1 MTQTIRKNIQAHEKA
16 TGGEPFAWHSLAQE
30 DLSRI
35 LAADT
40 NGLTPRDVEE
50 RLNEFGR
57 NTLPAPEPPTLLKII
72 LHQFANPLI
81 YILLVAGVIAMLM
94 GELKDAIFIFAVV
107 TLNALIGTY
116 QEWRAEQKA
125 HALQGLLKIKAKVRR
140 EGRQQVVP
148 AEELVPGDVVLFE
161 SGDKVPADIRLAQ
174 ANKLSIDESFL
185 TGESLPV
192 EKSLTA
198 VDPSTPVSDRKNMA
212 FAGATVIT
220 GRGLGLV
227 VATGLRTE
235 VGRIASSITETEGA
249 KPPLLIRME
258 RFARQISFIVL
269 TVAALLGSWMFYQGF
284 EPGVAAGPL
293 FHGIFLLMV
302 AMAVSAIPE
311 GLPVAMTVAL
321 SIATSRM
328 AARNVVVR
336 RLMAVES
343 LGSCTMIA
351 SDKTGTLTVNQ
362 QTVKQ
367 ILLPGGEQIEVGGQ
381 GYNDEGELHLAGGGE
396 PDEALRERL
405 AEIARSGVFCN
416 EASLSKEDN
425 AWTHSG
431 DAIDVALLSFAYKT
445 DLDPARLRAGAKTI
459 GDIPFESEKRY
470 AAAAYESAG
479 GATVVLKGAVETVLP
494 FCTTARGASGT
505 EPLDKEAMLARADE
519 MAANGY
525 RVLALAAAARPQA
538 GDLDKLSEDHLAGLS
553 LLGLIGFIDPLR
565 PEVKA
570 AVEEAVASGVRV
582 IMITGD
588 HPATALAISRELG
601 ITGSVDEVVTGRELS
616 EFPSEETPEYFERIK
631 RTKVFAR
638 VTPQQKLQIVDAL
651 VKLGEFVAVTG
662 DGVNDAPA
670 LRRANISV
678 AMGSG
683 SDIAKDTSL
692 ITVVDDN
699 FASIVAGIEEGR
711 FAYGNVRK
719 VTLLLISTGGA
730 ELLLLSSAILLGL
743 PAPLIAVQ
751 ILWLNLVTNGIQ
763 DVALAFEAG
772 EKKLMSLPP
781 RRPTEGIFDRKMI
794 EQVVTG
800 GIVMGLVCLGMWIYY
815 MNTGVEENEARTNIF
830 TLLVLMQ
837 FYHVFN
843 CRSEY
848 SSAFRVPLRNNWILI
863 AGTATAFVVHLLAM
877 YTPWMQALLRTNPIS
892 LEKWLTLGALA
903 GSVMVTME
911 IYKWVRRGQMP
922 GSSA

>member
-1 MTQTIRKNIQAHEKA
+1 MTPTIKKNIQTHEQGR
-16 TGGEPFAWHSLAQE
+16 GGAPIAWHSLSLE
-30 DLSRI
+30 DVSKI
-35 LAADT
+35 LVAEPD
-40 NGLTPRDVEE
+40 GLTAAAVEE
-50 RLNEFGR
+50 RLGEFGR
-57 NTLPAPEPPTLLKII
+57 NMLPAPEPPTLFKII

-81 YILLVAGVIAMLM
+81 YILLIAGVIAVVMDD
-94 GELKDAIFIFAVV
+94 LKDAIFIFAVV

-125 HALQGLLKIKAKVRR
+125 HALQVLLKIKAKVKRG
-140 EGRQQVVP
+140 GRQSMIS
-148 AEELVPGDVVLFE
+148 AEDLVPGDVVLFE
-161 SGDKVPADIRLAQ
+161 SGDKVPADVRLTQ
-174 ANKLSIDESFL
+174 ANKLTIDESFL

-192 EKSLTA
+192 EKKLGA
-198 VDPSTPVSDRKNMA
+198 VDEGIPVSDRKNMA

-220 GRGLGLV
+220 GRGTGYV

-258 RFARQISFIVL
+258 RFARQISVIVL
-269 TVAALLGSWMFYQGF
+269 TVATLLGSFLFYEGF
-284 EPGVAAGPL
+284 KPGVSGADL
-293 FHGIFLLMV
+293 FHSVFLLMV

-336 RLMAVES
+336 KLMAVES
-343 LGSCTMIA
+343 LGSCTTIA

-362 QTVKQ
+362 QTVKRV
-367 ILLPGGEQIEVGGQ
+367 LLPDGVLIEVGGQ
-381 GYNDEGELHLAGGGE
+381 GYNDEGTVELGEGGGL
-396 PDEALRERL
+396 DEDLEARLREIVRG
-405 AEIARSGVFCN
+405 GVLCN
-416 EASLSKEDN
+416 EASLSNDGGN
-425 AWTHSG
+425 WSHSG
-431 DAIDVALLSFAYKT
+431 DAIDVALLSLGYKMKF
-445 DLDPARLRAGAKTI
+445 DPAAERASAKI
-459 GDIPFESEKRY
+459 LGEIPFESEKRY
-470 AAAAYESAG
+470 AATAIAEGG
-479 GATVVLKGAVETVLP
+479 GAWVVVKGAVENVLAC
-494 FCTTARGASGT
+494 CTAMQTGGGSATLDGAAV
-505 EPLDKEAMLARADE
+505 LREAEE

-525 RVLALAAAARPQA
+525 RVLAIAARRADTPE
-538 GDLDKLSEDHLAGLS
+538 GLEELNEGHLAKMT
-553 LLGLIGFIDPLR
+553 LLGLLGFIDPLR
-565 PEVKA
+565 PEVKD
-570 AVEEAVASGVRV
+570 AVAEAVSSGVRV

-601 ITGSVDEVVTGRELS
+601 IAESQEEVVTGGELS
-616 EFPSEETPEYFERIK
+616 EMPSEETPEYFERIK
-631 RTKVFAR
+631 RTRVFAR

-730 ELLLLSSAILLGL
+730 ELLLLVASILMGL
-743 PAPLIAVQ
+743 PAPMIAVQ

-772 EKKLMSLPP
+772 EKRLMHLPP
-781 RRPTEGIFDRKMI
+781 RRPSEGIFDRKMI
-794 EQVVTG
+794 EQVVVG
-800 GIVMGLVCLGMWIYY
+800 GVTMGLVCLGAWVYY
-815 MNTGVEENEARTNIF
+815 MQTGLPEDEARTNIF

-848 SSAFRVPLRNNWILI
+848 SSAFGVPLRNNWILM
-863 AGTATAFVVHLLAM
+863 AGTATAFGVHLLAM

-903 GSVMVTME
+903 GSVMVAME
-911 IYKWVRRGQMP
+911 MYKWIRRSEKP
-922 GSSA
+922 GAS

>member
-1 MTQTIRKNIQAHEKA
+1 MTQTIRKNIQAHEQDN
-16 TGGEPFAWHSLAQE
+16 GGGPLAWHSIAQE
-30 DLSRI
+30 DLTRI
-35 LAADT
+35 LVAGMD
-40 NGLTPRDVEE
+40 GLSPADVEE
-50 RLNEFGR
+50 RQKEFGK
-57 NTLPAPEPPTLLKII
+57 NTLPAPQPPTLLTII

-81 YILLVAGVIAMLM
+81 YILLIAGVIAVLM
-94 GELKDAIFIFAVV
+94 DDLKDAIFIFAVV
-107 TLNALIGTY
+107 ALNALIGTY

-125 HALQGLLKIKAKVRR
+125 HALQVLLKIKAKVRR
-140 EGRQQVVP
+140 EGRQQMIP
-148 AEELVPGDVVLFE
+148 AEDLVPGDVVLIE
-161 SGDKVPADIRLAQ
+161 SGDKVPADIRLVQ
-174 ANKLSIDESFL
+174 ANKLSIDEAFL

-192 EKSLTA
+192 EKSVTLVEA
-198 VDPSTPVSDRKNMA
+198 STPVSDRTNMA
-212 FAGATVIT
+212 FAGATVMT
-220 GRGLGLV
+220 GRGLGFV

-269 TVAALLGSWMFYQGF
+269 TVAALLGSWMFYQGYG
-284 EPGVAAGPL
+284 PGVAAGPL

-328 AARNVVVR
+328 AGRNVVVR
-336 RLMAVES
+336 KLMAVES
-343 LGSCTMIA
+343 LGSCTTIA

-362 QTVKQ
+362 QTVKKL
-367 ILLPGGEQIEVGGQ
+367 LLPGGEQIEVEGQ
-381 GYNDEGELHLAGGGE
+381 GYNDEGAVRLAGGGE
-396 PDEALRERL
+396 PDEALRKRL
-405 AEIARSGVFCN
+405 AEIARGGVFCN
-416 EASLSKEDN
+416 EASLSKVES

-431 DAIDVALLSFAYKT
+431 DAIDVALLSFAYKMGM
-445 DLDPARLRAGAKTI
+445 DPVRERAGDKII
-459 GDIPFESEKRY
+459 GEIPFESEKRY
-470 AAAAYESAG
+470 AAAAFESPD

-494 FCTTARGASGT
+494 FCATARTASGT
-505 EPLDKEAMLARADE
+505 EPLDAQAILAKAEE

-525 RVLALAAAARPQA
+525 RVLALASATRPDAA
-538 GDLDKLSEDHLAGLS
+538 GLDKLNEEHLAGLS

-565 PEVKA
+565 PEAKA
-570 AVEEAVASGVRV
+570 AVEEAVRSGVRV

-588 HPATALAISRELG
+588 HPSTALAIARELS
-601 ITGSVDEVVTGRELS
+601 IANSAEEVVTGRELS
-616 EFPSEETPEYFERIK
+616 EFPGEETPEYFERIK

-730 ELLLLSSAILLGL
+730 ELLLLVGAILLGL

-794 EQVVTG
+794 EQVVTA

-815 MNTGVEENEARTNIF
+815 MKTGLEENEARTNIF

-848 SSAFRVPLRNNWILI
+848 SSAFRVPLRNNLILI
-863 AGTATAFVVHLLAM
+863 AGTTTAFIVHLLAM

-903 GSVMVTME
+903 STIMVTME
-911 IYKWVRRGQMP
+911 IYKWIRRD
-922 GSSA
+922 SAPDPS

>member
-1 MTQTIRKNIQAHEKA
+1 MKA
-16 TGGEPFAWHSLAQE
+16 TSSSSQVQVHDGSGVPPVWHALTLEEAG
-30 DLSRI
+30 RI
-35 LAADT
+35 LNAGLDGLDAA
-40 NGLTPRDVEE
+40 EAAK
-50 RLNEFGR
+50 RLQQYGR

-81 YILLVAGVIAMLM
+81 YILLIAGVIAVLM
-94 GELKDAIFIFAVV
+94 DDLKDAIFIFAVV
-107 TLNALIGTY
+107 TLNAIIGTY

-140 EGRQQVVP
+140 NGRQQLIP
-148 AEELVPGDVVLFE
+148 AEELAPGDVVLFE
-161 SGDKVPADIRLAQ
+161 SGDKVPADVRLAQ

-192 EKSLTA
+192 EKSLDPL
-198 VDPSTPVSDRKNMA
+198 DPSVPVSDRKNMA

-227 VATGLRTE
+227 VATGLATE
-235 VGRIASSITETEGA
+235 VGHIASSITGAESA

-269 TVAALLGSWMFYQGF
+269 GVATLLGSYLYYQGS
-284 EPGVAAGPL
+284 GPDVSKGEL
-293 FHGIFLLMV
+293 FHHVFLLMV

-336 RLMAVES
+336 KLMAVES
-343 LGSCTMIA
+343 LGSCTTIA

-362 QTVKQ
+362 QTVKK
-367 ILLPGGEQIEVGGQ
+367 ILLPGGHEVEVSGQ
-381 GYNDEGELHLAGGGE
+381 GYNDEGGVQEPGGGE
-396 PDEALRERL
+396 PGKDAAAQLM
-405 AEIARSGVFCN
+405 EIARGGLLCN
-416 EASLSKEDN
+416 EASLSREGET
-425 AWTHSG
+425 WTHSG
-431 DAIDVALLSFAYKT
+431 DAIDVALLSFAYKMG
-445 DLDPARLRAGAKTI
+445 LDPAAERQRHRILGE
-459 GDIPFESEKRY
+459 IPFESEKRY
-470 AAAAYESAG
+470 AAAVYEDG
-479 GATVVLKGAVETVLP
+479 TGATAVMKGAVETVLP
-494 FCTTARGASGT
+494 FCQAMRAPGGT
-505 EPLDKEAMLARADE
+505 QPLDADAISQAADK
-519 MAANGY
+519 MAEDGY
-525 RVLALAAAARPQA
+525 RVLAIAAAPMPDPAAARE
-538 GDLDKLSEDHLAGLS
+538 LSEDKLPPLT
-553 LLGLIGFIDPLR
+553 LLGLLGFIDPLR
-565 PEVKA
+565 PEA
-570 AVEEAVASGVRV
+570 RQAVEDAIRSGVRV

-588 HPATALAISRELG
+588 HPATALAIARELG
-601 ITGSVDEVVTGRELS
+601 IAQAAGEVVTGREL
-616 EFPSEETPEYFERIK
+616 EAMGGEETPGYLERI
-631 RTKVFAR
+631 RQVRVFAR

-730 ELLLLSSAILLGL
+730 ELLLLGAAILLGL

-763 DVALAFEAG
+763 DVALAFEKG
-772 EKKLMSLPP
+772 EKRLMNLPP

-815 MNTGVEENEARTNIF
+815 MNTGVPEDEARTNIF

-837 FYHVFN
+837 CLRWIVDGRIARCLRYH
-843 CRSEY
+843 
-848 SSAFRVPLRNNWILI
+848 
-863 AGTATAFVVHLLAM
+863 
-877 YTPWMQALLRTNPIS
+877 
-892 LEKWLTLGALA
+892 
-903 GSVMVTME
+903 
-911 IYKWVRRGQMP
+911 P
-922 GSSA
+922 G

>member
-1 MTQTIRKNIQAHEKA
+1 MTETIRNNIQTHEKG
-16 TGGEPFAWHSLAQE
+16 TGGNSIAWHSLPQE
-30 DLSRI
+30 DLTRI
-35 LAADT
+35 LVANM
-40 NGLTPRDVEE
+40 NGLSAPDVEE
-50 RLNEFGR
+50 RLREFGK
-57 NTLPAPEPPTLLKII
+57 NTLPAPEPPTLIKII

-81 YILLVAGVIAMLM
+81 YILLIAGVIAVLM
-94 GELKDAIFIFAVV
+94 DDLKDAIFIFAVV
-107 TLNALIGTY
+107 MLNALIGTY

-125 HALQGLLKIKAKVRR
+125 HALQVLLKIKAKVKRG
-140 EGRQQVVP
+140 GRQQVVP

-161 SGDKVPADIRLAQ
+161 SGDKVPADVRLAQ

-192 EKSLTA
+192 EKSVTE
-198 VDPSTPVSDRKNMA
+198 VDASTPVSDRKNMA

-220 GRGLGLV
+220 GRGMGLV
-227 VATGLRTE
+227 VSTGLKTE

-258 RFARQISFIVL
+258 RFAHQISIIIL
-269 TVAALLGSWMFYQGF
+269 TVATLLGSWLFYKGYS
-284 EPGVAAGPL
+284 PGVSVAEL
-293 FHGIFLLMV
+293 FHEVFMLMV

-328 AARNVVVR
+328 ASRNVVVR
-336 RLMAVES
+336 KLMAVES
-343 LGSCTMIA
+343 LGSCTTIA

-362 QTVKQ
+362 QTVKK
-367 ILLPGGEQIEVGGQ
+367 ILLPDGAQVEVGGQ
-381 GYNDEGELHLAGGGE
+381 GYNDEGTLSSPGGE
-396 PDEALRERL
+396 EMDDALRARVLEL
-405 AEIARSGVFCN
+405 ARGGVFCN
-416 EASLSKEDN
+416 ESALSKEEGS
-425 AWTHSG
+425 WTHSG
-431 DAIDVALLSFAYKT
+431 DAIDVALLSLALKMGI
-445 DLDPARLRAGAKTI
+445 DPISERSGSKII
-459 GDIPFESEKRY
+459 GEIPFESEKRY
-470 AAAAYESAG
+470 AAAAYEDEG
-479 GATVVLKGAVETVLP
+479 GATVVLKGAVENVLT
-494 FCTTARGASGT
+494 FCNRMRTADGDQ
-505 EPLDKEAMLARADE
+505 PLDAETMNAKAEE
-519 MAANGY
+519 MAENGY
-525 RVLALAAAARPQA
+525 RVLALAAANRPDTSGLDHLNEGHL
-538 GDLDKLSEDHLAGLS
+538 GDLT

-565 PEVKA
+565 PEVKG
-570 AVEEAVASGVRV
+570 AVDEAIRSGVRV

-588 HPATALAISRELG
+588 HPATAFAISNELG
-601 ITGSVDEVVTGRELS
+601 IAGSRKEVVTGSELS
-616 EFPSEETPEYFERIK
+616 EFPSDETPEYFDRIK
-631 RTKVFAR
+631 RTTVFAR

-711 FAYGNVRK
+711 YAYGNVRK

-730 ELLLLSSAILLGL
+730 ELLLLVSAILMGL

-772 EKKLMSLPP
+772 EKKLMHLPP

-815 MNTGVEENEARTNIF
+815 MNTGLEVNEARTNIF
-830 TLLVLMQ
+830 TLLVIMQ

-848 SSAFRVPLRNNWILI
+848 SSAFRVPLRNNWILM
-863 AGTATAFVVHLLAM
+863 AGTATAFGVHLLAM

-903 GSVMVTME
+903 GSVMVAME
-911 IYKWVRRGQMP
+911 IYKFVRRDDTPQP
-922 GSSA
+922 S

>member
-1 MTQTIRKNIQAHEKA
+1 MTQNIKTNIQTHEKGR
-16 TGGEPFAWHSLAQE
+16 GGSPIAWHSLE
-30 DLSRI
+30 PGDLTRI
-35 LAADT
+35 LVAEPDGLSPAA
-40 NGLTPRDVEE
+40 VEE
-50 RLNEFGR
+50 RLGEFGK
-57 NTLPAPEPPTLLKII
+57 NTLPAPEPPTLFKII

-81 YILLVAGVIAMLM
+81 YILLIAGVIAVVMDD
-94 GELKDAIFIFAVV
+94 LKDAIFIFAVV
-107 TLNALIGTY
+107 MLNALIGTY

-125 HALQGLLKIKAKVRR
+125 HALQVLLKIKAKVKRG
-140 EGRQQVVP
+140 GRQQVIS
-148 AEELVPGDVVLFE
+148 AEDLVPGDVVLFE
-161 SGDKVPADIRLAQ
+161 SGDKVPADIRLTQ
-174 ANKLSIDESFL
+174 ANKLTIDESFL

-192 EKSLTA
+192 EKKLGV
-198 VDPSTPVSDRKNMA
+198 VDEGIPVSDRKNMA

-220 GRGLGLV
+220 GRGLGFV

-235 VGRIASSITETEGA
+235 VGRIASSITDTEGA

-258 RFARQISFIVL
+258 KFARQISVIVL
-269 TVAALLGSWMFYQGF
+269 TVATLLGAFLFYQGYQ
-284 EPGVAAGPL
+284 PGVSKSEL
-293 FHGIFLLMV
+293 FHGVFLLMV

-336 RLMAVES
+336 KLMAVES
-343 LGSCTMIA
+343 LGSCTTIA

-362 QTVKQ
+362 QTVKK
-367 ILLPGGEQIEVGGQ
+367 ILLPDGVLIEVGGQ
-381 GYNDEGELHLAGGGE
+381 GYNDEGEVRDGQGGA
-396 PDEALRERL
+396 PDEAVAARL
-405 AEIARSGVFCN
+405 LEMARGGVFCN
-416 EASLSKEDN
+416 EAALSKEDGS
-425 AWTHSG
+425 WTHSG
-431 DAIDVALLSFAYKT
+431 DAIDVALLSLAHK
-445 DLDPARLRAGAKTI
+445 LGIDPVAERASVKII
-459 GDIPFESEKRY
+459 GEIPFESEKRY
-470 AAAAYESAG
+470 AAAAYAEG
-479 GATVVLKGAVETVLP
+479 DGATVVLKGAVENVLA
-494 FCTTARGASGT
+494 FCAQARTASGT
-505 EPLDKEAMLARADE
+505 EPLDDAVVLKTAEE

-525 RVLALAAAARPQA
+525 RVLAIAAAARTSTE
-538 GDLDKLSEDHLAGLS
+538 GLEHLSEDHMGALT
-553 LLGLIGFIDPLR
+553 LLGLLGFIDPLR
-565 PEVKA
+565 PEVKG
-570 AVEEAVASGVRV
+570 AVEEAVSSGVRV

-588 HPATALAISRELG
+588 HPSTAYAIARELG
-601 ITGSVDEVVTGRELS
+601 ISGSREEVVTGGELS
-616 EFPSEETPEYFERIK
+616 AMPSDETPEYFERIK
-631 RTKVFAR
+631 RTRVFAR

-730 ELLLLSSAILLGL
+730 ELLLLVAAILMGL

-772 EKKLMSLPP
+772 EKKLMHLPP
-781 RRPTEGIFDRKMI
+781 RRPSEGIFDRKMI
-794 EQVVTG
+794 EQVVVG
-800 GIVMGLVCLGMWIYY
+800 GITMGLVCLGAWIYY
-815 MNTGVEENEARTNIF
+815 MQTGLAEDEARTNIF

-848 SSAFRVPLRNNWILI
+848 SSAFRVPLRNNWILM
-863 AGTATAFVVHLLAM
+863 AGTATAFGVHLLAM

-892 LEKWLTLGALA
+892 LEKWVTLGALA
-903 GSVMVTME
+903 GSVMVAME
-911 IYKWVRRGQMP
+911 IYKWFRRDDTP
-922 GSSA
+922 VAP

>member
-1 MTQTIRKNIQAHEKA
+1 MNK
-16 TGGEPFAWHSLAQE
+16 GGDSIAWHSVPQD
-30 DLSRI
+30 DLNRI
-35 LAADT
+35 LVTDSEGLSAAE
-40 NGLTPRDVEE
+40 VEE
-50 RLNEFGR
+50 RLREFGK
-57 NTLPAPEPPTLLKII
+57 NTLPAPEPPTLFKII

-81 YILLVAGVIAMLM
+81 YILLIAGVIAVLM
-94 GELKDAIFIFAVV
+94 DDLKDALFIFAVV
-107 TLNALIGTY
+107 TLNAVIGTY

-125 HALQGLLKIKAKVRR
+125 HALQVLLKIKAKVRR
-140 EGRQQVVP
+140 GGRQQVIP
-148 AEELVPGDVVLFE
+148 AEDLVPGDVVLFE
-161 SGDKVPADIRLAQ
+161 SGDKVPADVRLTQ
-174 ANKLSIDESFL
+174 VNKLSIDESFL

-198 VDPSTPVSDRKNMA
+198 VEESTPVSDRTNMA

-220 GRGLGLV
+220 GRGVGLV
-227 VATGLRTE
+227 VATGLKTE

-258 RFARQISFIVL
+258 RFAHQISYIVL
-269 TVAALLGSWMFYQGF
+269 TVATLLGSWLFYKGF

-293 FHGIFLLMV
+293 FHEIFMLMV

-328 AARNVVVR
+328 AGRNVVVR
-336 RLMAVES
+336 KLMAVES
-343 LGSCTMIA
+343 LGSCTTIA

-362 QTVKQ
+362 QTVKK
-367 ILLPGGEQIEVGGQ
+367 ILLPDGTEIEVGGQ
-381 GYNDEGELHLAGGGE
+381 GYNDEGEIRAADGAELGDG
-396 PDEALRERL
+396 LR
-405 AEIARSGVFCN
+405 ARVMEMTRGGVFCN
-416 EASLSKEDN
+416 EASLGQSEG
-425 AWTHSG
+425 AWSHSG
-431 DAIDVALLSFAYKT
+431 DAIDVALLALAYKMG
-445 DLDPARLRAGAKTI
+445 LDPAEQRRGARVI
-459 GDIPFESEKRY
+459 GEIPFESEKRY
-470 AAAAYESAG
+470 AAAAYEYEG

-494 FCTTARGASGT
+494 FCGSARTASGAGA
-505 EPLDKEAMLARADE
+505 LDEQAILAKAEE
-519 MAANGY
+519 MAENGY
-525 RVLALAAAARPQA
+525 RVLALAAARKDQVE
-538 GDLDKLSEDHLAGLS
+538 GLDKLGEEHLADLS
-553 LLGLIGFIDPLR
+553 LLGLLGFIDPLR
-565 PEVKA
+565 PEVKD
-570 AVEEAVASGVRV
+570 AVEEAVGSGVRV

-588 HPATALAISRELG
+588 HPSTALAIARELG
-601 ITGSVDEVVTGRELS
+601 IADSASEVVTGRELS

-719 VTLLLISTGGA
+719 VTLLLISTGAA
-730 ELLLLSSAILLGL
+730 ELLLLAGAILMGL

-772 EKKLMSLPP
+772 EKKLMHLPP

-800 GIVMGLVCLGMWIYY
+800 GLVMGLVCLGMWIYY
-815 MNTGVEENEARTNIF
+815 MNTGIQENEARTNIF

-863 AGTATAFVVHLLAM
+863 AGTATAFGVHLLAM

-903 GSVMVTME
+903 GTIMVAME
-911 IYKWVRRGQMP
+911 IYKWIRRDHVP
-922 GSSA
+922 RAS